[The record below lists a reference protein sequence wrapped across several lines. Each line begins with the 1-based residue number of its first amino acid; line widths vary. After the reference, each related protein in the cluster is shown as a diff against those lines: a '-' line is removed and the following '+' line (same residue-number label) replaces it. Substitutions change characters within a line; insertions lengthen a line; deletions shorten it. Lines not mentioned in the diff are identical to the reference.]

1 MRVPRHRVAAVLLP
15 VLFALAGVGAPA
27 HATQPTPVLVW
38 QVGGFASPESVVY
51 DRARDRFY
59 VSNMATRGDT
69 ATPGDGF
76 ISRLDAQG
84 NITELKWVTGLQSP
98 KGLALANGRLYVG
111 DDDALVEIDP
121 DSARIVARHA
131 PADGG
136 PGQFNDATADADGN
150 VYVFSRR
157 LDTVFRLAD
166 GTFAPWV
173 KVDTNLT
180 GKFNGVRA
188 DGDRLL
194 LGSWQVPGADGEQL
208 GHLTTIDLATGAIGR
223 IGSTPIGHIDG
234 IEPDGRG
241 AWTVT
246 DFTHGLLLHIDAQGE
261 PERLLTLVKGSADHT
276 YLADRQL
283 LLIPFVLD
291 DVLRAYRWAPAA
303 D

>member
-1 MRVPRHRVAAVLLP
+1 MHRAAMALLP
-15 VLFALAGVGAPA
+15 VAFALASLASPA
-27 HATQPTPVLVW
+27 RATQPAPELLW
-38 QVGGFASPESVVY
+38 QVGGFSAPESVVY
-51 DRARDRFY
+51 DRARDRLY
-59 VSNMATRGDT
+59 VSNMATFGD
-69 ATPGDGF
+69 ATVPDDGF
-76 ISRLDAQG
+76 ISRLDARG
-84 NITELKWVTGLQSP
+84 NITELKWITGLQNP
-98 KGLALANGRLYVG
+98 KGLALANGHLYVG

-121 DSARIVARHA
+121 DSARIVARHL

-136 PGQFNDATADADGN
+136 PGQFNDASADADGN

-157 LDTVFRLAD
+157 LDTVFRLRD
-166 GTFAPWV
+166 GAFAPWV

-194 LGSWQVPGADGEQL
+194 LGSWQVPGADGQDEQL
-208 GHLTTIDLATGAIGR
+208 GHLTTIDLDSGAIGR
-223 IGSTPIGHIDG
+223 IGHAPIGHIDG
-234 IEPDGRG
+234 IEPDGHG

-246 DFTHGLLLHIDAQGE
+246 DFSRGLLLRIDAQGE
-261 PERLLTLVKGSADHT
+261 VERLLTLVKGSADHT

-291 DVLRAYRWAPAA
+291 DVLRAYRWTPAA

>member
-1 MRVPRHRVAAVLLP
+1 MRLPMHRAAVALLP
-15 VLFALAGVGAPA
+15 VVFALAGLSTPA
-27 HATQPTPVLVW
+27 RATQPVPELLW
-38 QVGGFASPESVVY
+38 QVGGFSAPESVVY
-51 DRARDRFY
+51 DRARNRFY
-59 VSNMATRGDT
+59 VSNMATRGD
-69 ATPGDGF
+69 AAVPGDGF
-76 ISRLDAQG
+76 ISRMDAQG

-121 DSARIVARHA
+121 DSAHVVARHA

-136 PGQFNDATADADGN
+136 PGQFNDASADADGN

-157 LDTVFRLAD
+157 LDTVFRLHD

-173 KVDTNLT
+173 KVDANLT

-194 LGSWQVPGADGEQL
+194 LGSWQVPGSAGEQP
-208 GHLTTIDLATGAIGR
+208 GHLTTIDLATGEIGR

-246 DFTHGLLLHIDAQGE
+246 DFTRGLLLHIDAQGRS
-261 PERLLTLVKGSADHT
+261 ERLLTLVKGSADHA
-276 YLADRQL
+276 YLPDRQL

-291 DVLRAYRWAPAA
+291 DVLRAYRWAPTA

>member
-1 MRVPRHRVAAVLLP
+1 MRFPMLLP
-15 VLFALAGVGAPA
+15 AVFALACAATPARAAQPAPE
-27 HATQPTPVLVW
+27 LLW
-38 QVGGFASPESVVY
+38 QVGGFSAPESVVY
-51 DRARDRFY
+51 DRARNRYY
-59 VSNMATRGDT
+59 VSNMATFGD
-69 ATPGDGF
+69 ATVPGDGF

-84 NITELKWVTGLQSP
+84 NITELKWITGLQSP
-98 KGLALANGRLYVG
+98 KGLALAKGHLYVG

-136 PGQFNDATADADGN
+136 PAQFNDATADADGN

-208 GHLTTIDLATGAIGR
+208 GHLTTIDLDSGAVGR
-223 IGSTPIGHIDG
+223 IGHAPIGHIDG

-246 DFTHGLLLHIDAQGE
+246 DFTRGLLLRIDAQGE
-261 PERLLTLVKGSADHT
+261 VERLLTLVKGSADHT